1 MPETEQ
7 NHRLVG
13 RRAASRGLLSVT
25 ALMLGGAVF
34 PAGLAL
40 AEDLSPPGATPTAE
54 VTPLATPAFDAV
66 ATATAMAY
74 AATPAA
80 ATATAAAAPQATA
93 TPAPTAVPLPEPQG
107 DISSLEMLALSLV
120 NGARA
125 SAGPP
130 VLEWNQSMAG
140 AARSHAQDMMQHNRV
155 SHSGSDGSTPQQR
168 LRQFGVEF
176 RFGSE
181 NIWTY
186 WGKVPEE
193 GPRVM
198 HAAMMAEP
206 HAPGLWNHIGNIL
219 YTGYRRIGIGIVTN
233 ANGVQYMSEKF
244 AD

>member
-13 RRAASRGLLSVT
+13 RRTASRGLLSVT
-25 ALMLGGAVF
+25 ALFLGGTLF

-40 AEDLSPPGATPTAE
+40 ADDLSPPGSTPTAGSLPE
-54 VTPLATPAFDAV
+54 PTATFDAV

-80 ATATAAAAPQATA
+80 ATAAAAAAPTATA
-93 TPAPTAVPLPEPQG
+93 TPAPTAVPLPELPG
-107 DISSLEMLALSLV
+107 DVSSLELLALSLV

-125 SAGPP
+125 AAGLPG
-130 VLEWNQSMAG
+130 LEWNPAMAG
-140 AARSHAQDMMQHNRV
+140 AARSHAQDMMRHNRV

-168 LRQFGVEF
+168 LRQFGVDF

-219 YTGYRRIGIGIVTN
+219 YSGYRRIGIGIVTN